1 MIDANPTEKAVQY
14 FADGYLCSQS
24 VLLAYAEELGIDP
37 RIATRIAAPFG
48 AGIAY
53 TGSTCG
59 AVTGALMAIG
69 LRYGHDVSEGE
80 PPNKDMFERLE
91 AFMSAFEKQH
101 GSVVCRVLLGQDVST
116 EHGLAAAREE
126 GLFETRCPRY
136 VGDAARLVGE
146 ILAGR

>member
-1 MIDANPTEKAVQY
+1 MIDANPTEIAVQY

-80 PPNKDMFERLE
+80 PPNRDMFERLE

-101 GSVVCRVLLGQDVST
+101 GSVFCRVLLGQDVST